1 MLAWLAGLGMVS
13 SLDNMRRQAQSRIL
27 RLDVAFDFFTV
38 SMTTTEIAKEFG
50 EEPSA
55 VTWGITITLMLRSVG
70 ALISGSICDKSVH
83 TSRSVHSIRA
93 ILTLE

>member
-1 MLAWLAGLGMVS
+1 M
-13 SLDNMRRQAQSRIL
+13 L
-27 RLDVAFDFFTV
+27 RLDAAFDFFTV

-70 ALISGSICDKSVH
+70 ALISGSICDK
-83 TSRSVHSIRA
+83 
-93 ILTLE
+93 